1 MPVRS
6 WLPRNKMLAT
16 YPFAVK
22 HVFRFCVFSVGEIMA
37 KHNLPRVSTFETLC
51 KFKAGFW
58 IEISEVKSRR
68 GSKEN
73 ISIE

>member
-22 HVFRFCVFSVGEIMA
+22 HVIRF
-37 KHNLPRVSTFETLC
+37 RVSVTDRFYLFFSPFYSQFIL
-51 KFKAGFW
+51 KFSLLDTTEG
-58 IEISEVKSRR
+58 I
-68 GSKEN
+68 G
-73 ISIE
+73 